1 MKPAGIFFVAVD
13 LQSAARC
20 KGCEH
25 EIHWRGEDPLRAP
38 GNVVKR
44 PTDGFLSIGYIDN
57 ALNAVEMALVK
68 PMDFTKCAE
77 RIRLPGGLN

>member
-1 MKPAGIFFVAVD
+1 MPRDG
-13 LQSAARC
+13 
-20 KGCEH
+20 
-25 EIHWRGEDPLRAP
+25 
-38 GNVVKR
+38 VKR